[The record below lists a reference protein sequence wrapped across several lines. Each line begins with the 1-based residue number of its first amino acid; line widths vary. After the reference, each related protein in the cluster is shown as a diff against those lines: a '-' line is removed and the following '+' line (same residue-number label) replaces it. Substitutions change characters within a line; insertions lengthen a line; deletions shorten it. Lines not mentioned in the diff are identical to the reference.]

1 MGNYHCLVAGLPD
14 VTFDGSKCQYSVE
27 RFKEEIYP
35 SLSADDARIVDLI
48 LLEWDNANVLSILRH
63 GEEAQLAHTGR
74 YGREELLAIVEAAK
88 CGDAQEKG
96 VPAYL
101 PRFIEYYC
109 AHETQ
114 ENVVWENVLS
124 AYYYEHATACSNS
137 FAAGWFTFNLNV
149 NNVLVAMAARKY
161 KLGVDSVVIGEGEV
175 AEALRTSGARDFGLA
190 GTLDYIEELQRLNE
204 NARLQ
209 EREHQLDEMR
219 WRWLE
224 DNSVFCYFSVERL
237 FVFLQKLII
246 VERWARLDADSGM
259 LRYNGMIAEL
269 KKGADAQPFVKE

>member
-1 MGNYHCLVAGLPD
+1 MSNYHCLVAGLPD
-14 VTFDGSKCQYSVE
+14 IAFDGAKCQYSVG

-35 SLSADDARIVDLI
+35 SLSTDDARVVDLI

-63 GEEAQLAHTGR
+63 GEEALLVQTGR
-74 YGREELLAIVEAAK
+74 YSREELLAIVEAAK

-101 PRFIEYYC
+101 PRFIEYYF
-109 AHETQ
+109 AHDAQ

-124 AYYYEHATACSNS
+124 AYYYEYATSCSNS

-149 NNVLVAMAARKY
+149 NNVLVALTARKY
-161 KLGVDSVVIGEGEV
+161 KMGVDSVVIGDGEI
-175 AEALRTSGARDFGLA
+175 AEALRTSGARDFGLT
-190 GTLDYIEELQRLNE
+190 GTLDYMEELQRLNE
-204 NARLQ
+204 NSRLQ
-209 EREHQLDEMR
+209 EREHQLDAMR
-219 WRWLE
+219 WRWLD

-246 VERWARLDADSGM
+246 VERWARLDAESGM
-259 LRYNGMIAEL
+259 ERYNGMIAEL
-269 KKGADAQPFVKE
+269 KKGMDNPSSSL